1 MNQTPNKIWLTGIA
15 LEEHSVYQ
23 PRRQDKPTQ
32 SVYFLQKKT
41 RLRTGQRLTQKDR
54 DKDLVH
60 KDKYMYKD
68 KLTTTKTGI

>member
-1 MNQTPNKIWLTGIA
+1 LHLKNTQFISHDGKISQHNQFTFCK
-15 LEEHSVYQ
+15 
-23 PRRQDKPTQ
+23 
-32 SVYFLQKKT
+32 KKT

>member
-32 SVYFLQKKT
+32 SVYFLQKKNT
-41 RLRTGQRLTQKDR
+41 FKNWSATDSERQGQ
-54 DKDLVH
+54 
-60 KDKYMYKD
+60 
-68 KLTTTKTGI
+68 GPCA